1 MDNKI
6 KIETLIK
13 EIKNSF
19 IVTDTYNLNH
29 GLFNVIKSLF
39 KDAEEYFHED
49 LGLVIK
55 YEDTYFNIDGII
67 EKDYDFR
74 AATKED
80 IEKTNKSI
88 KIPEE
93 DFIYKEYKE
102 ALDKTAIVS
111 KADLTG
117 KITYVNDN
125 FCNLTGY
132 SKDELIGKSHS
143 ILKHPDSN
151 SQIFK
156 ELWKTIL
163 EKKVWQGELKNR
175 KKDGTAYIVRSTIIP
190 QVEDGELVG
199 FIGIRYNITELI
211 EQRQLTQKILDA
223 QKEIFILG
231 NRNEGIK
238 LVNKRFY
245 KELGFISLAHY
256 NSKCKYL
263 SDLIVNIDEIDPLKL
278 ERFKNL
284 ENVEIHNIKLKSMN
298 KVKNYNLF
306 LNAINDYEY
315 IITLND
321 ITKMNSL
328 IEKAQNE
335 SYMKSNFLATMSHEI
350 RTPLNGII
358 PYIDFLLETELSKEQ
373 KEKLEIINSSSHSLL
388 RVINDILDFSKIESG
403 KLEIEQTQFNPVCE
417 IESVV
422 NLYAAK
428 TIEKN
433 IQFCSYIDPKL
444 PNYLK
449 GDILRIKQIINN
461 LLSNAI
467 KFTSEGGEID
477 LNFELLNILNDKAIV
492 EVYVKD
498 NGIGISKENQKL
510 MFKPFSQESS
520 SITRNFGGTGLGLS
534 ISQQLAKMM
543 KTKILLDSEI
553 NKGSKFSFTI
563 ELEIVESC
571 SLKEEDFNKNIAI
584 YIANKNYSK
593 CMKVLTK
600 YLNRFDIRYKVISEE
615 KELSNKDEVLF
626 IISSGNDE
634 IKWLNDSYSDKKVIS
649 IIPSAELNSNDFF
662 HTEIITMPLNGS
674 KIFDCIISNSIKTY
688 VKKKKVTND
697 LYNAHVLV
705 VEDNPVN
712 RNIVQLLLQKQK
724 IEVSFAENGVEAINF
739 YENNHSEIDL
749 IFMDIHMPKMD
760 GKDATKYIR
769 TYEVKNK
776 LNPIPIIA
784 LTADAI
790 KDHQAE
796 FIEVGM
802 NKILSKPIETDKF
815 HHILNEFLKDLKYEK
830 QESPKET
837 QKNSKSN
844 HISTIM
850 DELGIDEG
858 TAQML
863 LESFIADWSKLKEKL
878 TKYYKN
884 NDYDG
889 LKGVFHQLKG
899 STGGLKLSQI
909 FNLSKEYEKESF
921 NKNHIKE
928 NDFLKYIELVDN
940 IK

>member
-403 KLEIEQTQFNPVCE
+403 KLEIEQTQFNPVSE

-769 TYEVKNK
+769 TYEEKNK
-776 LNPIPIIA
+776 LSPIPIIA

-878 TKYYKN
+878 TKYYRN